1 MIEEDRNQIP
11 EEIVKVFT
19 KYDVPFNEINAVS
32 FKDLTAKPL
41 SESFFPELLDT
52 DVVKYI
58 NVGYTEGLEGVR
70 FYHYKRQPQTKEE
83 EL

>member
-1 MIEEDRNQIP
+1 MVEEDRSQIP
-11 EEIVKVFT
+11 EELVKVFT
-19 KYDVPFNEINAVS
+19 KYDVPFDKINVPILKNLVAR
-32 FKDLTAKPL
+32 PM
-41 SESFFPELLDT
+41 SETFFPELLDT

-83 EL
+83 EP